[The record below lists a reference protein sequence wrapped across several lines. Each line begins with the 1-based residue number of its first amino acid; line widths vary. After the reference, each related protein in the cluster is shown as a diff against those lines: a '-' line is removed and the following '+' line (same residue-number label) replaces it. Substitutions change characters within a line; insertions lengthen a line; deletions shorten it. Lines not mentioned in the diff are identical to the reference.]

1 MSLEGEVVVVQLL
14 SCAQLFVTLW
24 TAVQAS
30 LSFTM
35 SRSLLKLMSIESV
48 VPSNH
53 LVLCHP
59 LLLSSIFSSIRVFSN
74 ESALYSRWPKY
85 WSFSICPSNEYS
97 GFPLGLT
104 SLISL
109 LSQGFL
115 RAFSSTTVWKH
126 QFRKWLNICFF
137 GEEHWDIYIGLF
149 VVFI

>member
-24 TAVQAS
+24 TAAQAS

-48 VPSNH
+48 IPSSH

-85 WSFSICPSNEYS
+85 WSFSICLSNEHS
-97 GFPLGLT
+97 G
-104 SLISL
+104 LISFRIDWFDL
-109 LSQGFL
+109 LAIPGILKSLLQHHSLKTSIQEVVKYLFL
-115 RAFSSTTVWKH
+115 WGT
-126 QFRKWLNICFF
+126 L
-137 GEEHWDIYIGLF
+137 GYIGLF
-149 VVFI
+149 VFFI